1 VAWHAERVIVRLAV
15 LFLLSAGVLSACG
28 GSDSD
33 QAGQARAT
41 PGAPS
46 DPLALPPGVPVH
58 SDGPGERKAIEV
70 IRGWSEAL
78 RMGDI
83 DRAASFWGL
92 PAKIQNV
99 SPVLTLRSLDDVR
112 AFNLSL
118 TCGAI
123 LTAAGK
129 AKKFTILKMRL
140 AHRRGADCG
149 NGVGKSARTAIRVQ
163 DDKIVEWYRLPGDP
177 EAPMPAPRRGTPPSP
192 LPDRS
197 PVI

>member
-1 VAWHAERVIVRLAV
+1 MIVRLAV
-15 LFLLSAGVLSACG
+15 LFLLSAGLLSACV

-33 QAGQARAT
+33 QNGQARAT
-41 PGAPS
+41 PGTPS
-46 DPLALPPGVPVH
+46 DPLALPAGVPER
-58 SDGPGERKAIEV
+58 SEGPGERRAIEV

-83 DRAASFWGL
+83 DSAASFWGL
-92 PAKIQNV
+92 PAKIQNE
-99 SPVLTLRSLDDVR
+99 SPVLTLRSRDDVR

-129 AKKFTILKMRL
+129 AREFTILKMRL
-140 AHRRGADCG
+140 AQRRGADCG
-149 NGVGKSARTAIRVQ
+149 KGVGKPARTAIRVQ

-177 EAPMPAPRRGTPPSP
+177 DAPMPAPRRGTPTSP
-192 LPDRS
+192 LPDS
-197 PVI
+197 APVI

>member
-1 VAWHAERVIVRLAV
+1 MIVRLAV
-15 LFLLSAGVLSACG
+15 LFLLSAGLLSACV

-33 QAGQARAT
+33 QTGQSRTT
-41 PGAPS
+41 PGTPS
-46 DPLALPPGVPVH
+46 DPFALPAGVPMR
-58 SDGPGERKAIEV
+58 SNGPGERRAIEV

-83 DRAASFWGL
+83 DSAAAFWGL
-92 PAKIQNV
+92 PAKIQNE
-99 SPVLTLRSLDDVR
+99 SPVLTLRSRDDVR

-129 AKKFTILKMRL
+129 AKEFTILKMRL
-140 AHRRGADCG
+140 AQRRGADCG
-149 NGVGKSARTAIRVQ
+149 TGVGKPARTAIRVQ

-177 EAPMPAPRRGTPPSP
+177 DAPMPAPRRGTPTSP
-192 LPDRS
+192 LPRS
-197 PVI
+197 APVI

>member
-1 VAWHAERVIVRLAV
+1 MLLAAG
-15 LFLLSAGVLSACG
+15 LLAACG

-33 QAGQARAT
+33 QTGQGRAT

-46 DPLALPPGVPVH
+46 DPLALPANVPVQ
-58 SDGPGERKAIEV
+58 SEGPGERRAIEV

-83 DRAASFWGL
+83 DGASSFWRL
-92 PAKIQNV
+92 PAKIQNQT
-99 SPVLTLRSLDDVR
+99 PVLTLRSRDDVR

-129 AKKFTILKMRL
+129 AKEFTILKMRL
-140 AHRRGADCG
+140 AQRRGADCG
-149 NGVGKSARTAIRVQ
+149 SGVGKPARTAIRVQ

-177 EAPMPAPRRGTPPSP
+177 DAPMPAPRRGTPTSP
-192 LPDRS
+192 QPDS
-197 PVI
+197 APVI

>member
-1 VAWHAERVIVRLAV
+1 MLLAAG
-15 LFLLSAGVLSACG
+15 LLAACG

-33 QAGQARAT
+33 QTGQGRAT

-46 DPLALPPGVPVH
+46 DPLALPANVPVQ
-58 SDGPGERKAIEV
+58 SEGPGERRAIEV

-83 DRAASFWGL
+83 DSASSFWRL
-92 PAKIQNV
+92 PAKIQNQT
-99 SPVLTLRSLDDVR
+99 PVLTLRSRDDVR

-129 AKKFTILKMRL
+129 AKEFTILKMRL
-140 AHRRGADCG
+140 AQRRGADCG
-149 NGVGKSARTAIRVQ
+149 SGVGKPARTAIRVQ
-163 DDKIVEWYRLPGDP
+163 DDKIVKWYRLPNDP
-177 EAPMPAPRRGTPPSP
+177 EAPTPAPPPDKP
-192 LPDRS
+192 TTPDR
-197 PVI
+197 PVVI